1 MIGGTRSL
9 SGIIEQEGKN
19 KMKTDRIKM
28 EDEKDLQI
36 MKNFLTAV
44 VVIESAMGALLAVS
58 NIVMA
63 IAVAKI
69 SLLLQLSY

>member
-1 MIGGTRSL
+1 M

-36 MKNFLTAV
+36 MKNFFTAV
-44 VVIESAMGALLAVS
+44 IVIESAMGALLAVS

>member
-1 MIGGTRSL
+1 
-9 SGIIEQEGKN
+9 
-19 KMKTDRIKM
+19 MKTDRIKM

-69 SLLLQLSY
+69 SLLLQLCY